1 MKSRHLVLVTY
12 GEPPAPDFFAQLRYS
27 WRILLGLTRTVAPIP
42 RWVLPMIAVARA
54 RLRRQM
60 WRREHY
66 RSPLEPIT
74 VEQAEGLCAALA
86 AARPDVSWRVHVAYE
101 FRDPLLTT
109 LLDRL
114 PADEAIDV
122 LPMYV
127 MDSAFTHELAR
138 GVVGRRASHTRPR
151 TAPLR
156 VLGPL
161 AEEAFAA
168 VSARHVARAIDA
180 RGVGGPDWALVLAA
194 HGTLL
199 EPPRPMETG
208 REATERIGDAIARP
222 LRERFA
228 LVVSGWLNHSYGG
241 RWTEP
246 PVEEALRRVSDA
258 GFRQVVY
265 FPFGFYADNAESQLE
280 GRIAL
285 AGRPELRAVHLPCLN
300 AEPEFLAALARH
312 VAGSAPAEAATR
324 TAANL
329 AAMDAI
335 ASGGR
340 R

>member
-1 MKSRHLVLVTY
+1 VNTRHVVLVTY
-12 GEPPAPDFFAQLRYS
+12 GEPPAPTFFAQLRYS

-42 RWVLPMIAVARA
+42 RWMLPMIAVARA
-54 RLRRQM
+54 RLRRRV
-60 WRREHY
+60 WTRERY
-66 RSPLEPIT
+66 RSPLEPLT
-74 VEQAEGLCAALA
+74 LEQAEGLRTALRAAD
-86 AARPDVSWRVHVAYE
+86 PDVSWRVHVAYE
-101 FRDPLLTT
+101 FRDPLLTA

-114 PADEAIDV
+114 PPHETVDV

-138 GVVGRRASHTRPR
+138 GVVGRWTSRTRPR
-151 TAPLR
+151 TAP

-161 AEEAFAA
+161 AEEAFAG
-168 VSARHVARAIDA
+168 VSARHVMRAIDA

-208 REATERIGDAIARP
+208 REATERIGEAIART
-222 LRERFA
+222 LRGRFG
-228 LVVSGWLNHSYGG
+228 LVVSGWLNHTYGG

-246 PVEEALRRVSDA
+246 PVEEALRRVSEA

-285 AGRPELRAVHLPCLN
+285 QAHPGLKSLHLPCLN
-300 AEPEFLAALARH
+300 AEPEFLAELARH
-312 VAGSAPAEAATR
+312 VVGSGRPKAADGTAPDRPAAD
-324 TAANL
+324 
-329 AAMDAI
+329 AMVPGA
-335 ASGGR
+335 R